1 MKKSIVLAVI
11 LLAAIFVASSSGQE
25 YGPAAPGGVFSPAG
39 LSPGAPTLA
48 PEAIQSLTPQT
59 IQHLPPEIQS
69 QIPAALKGQ
78 LSETGYA
85 EQATP
90 DKAAADLHPEAVFS
104 RRSSNSLSKIESRYR
119 SGYGSA
125 LAEDLRQFG
134 YQLFAS
140 TIPKPSRL
148 AVPGKDYILGPGD
161 KMRIRVWGTEVDAEF
176 TGSIDRNGTINV
188 PRIGIVPVAGVK
200 FGQVEAVIRREA
212 EKYLQGININV
223 SMEEL
228 RSLEVYI
235 VGSVQQPGLHLVP
248 AFSTVLDGLLASGGV
263 RNSGSL
269 RSVGL
274 YRDGKLLREIDLYEL
289 LLQGDRSFDTIIE
302 NRDVI
307 FVPRL
312 NRTAAVTGAV
322 KEEGIF
328 ELNREKS
335 IGDLM
340 QLAGGII
347 PQGFTGRIYLR
358 RYTQNEEFII
368 QDIDTGRDKDWQ
380 DIPIQDGDLLE
391 LQFLS
396 SAMPSVVRLDG
407 HVWNPDVFRF
417 QPGLSLRDVLAGR
430 EILRPGAV
438 MDFALLHRYDPVTT
452 RFTVRRFP
460 LAQVFLGQFEMALQ
474 PRDRIEILSRE
485 EIGIREEI
493 TVQGAVWKPGD
504 FIHRPDLTLDD
515 AIALAGGE
523 QFGARVQQIELS
535 RQSIEDGQAITT
547 HFYLDLA
554 ANADFPLQPFD
565 YILVPRV
572 KDAKALKTIVISGEV
587 KYPGTYRIA
596 GGERVS
602 DLILRAGGFLPE
614 AYFFGARYTSEKA
627 RVIQQRSID
636 NLIQELEIR
645 SQQALSQEAQTAVSR
660 EAVEA
665 AEIARTSLRTLLQK
679 MSSVKAEGR
688 VAIRLADLQSFR
700 GSAFDFVLE
709 EGDVLHVPKQPN
721 FVATV
726 GSLYSPSAY
735 LYEPNRTVAHYL
747 KKSGGP
753 TKTAD
758 KKHIYVLKANG
769 EVISKEQGGSLFA
782 SFESQKLMPGDT
794 IVVPENLERVPY
806 LRLVKDV
813 TDIVFKIAT
822 TAGIAL
828 AVL

>member
-1 MKKSIVLAVI
+1 LMSKSIVLAF
-11 LLAAIFVASSSGQE
+11 IFLTVLFVSSSSGRE
-25 YGPAAPGGVFSPAG
+25 FDPTGSGGAFSPAPV
-39 LSPGAPTLA
+39 STPG
-48 PEAIQSLTPQT
+48 AIQSLTPQK
-59 IQHLPPEIQS
+59 IQNLPPEIQA
-69 QIPAALKGQ
+69 QIPAELKGRFG
-78 LSETGYA
+78 ETGQEKKEA
-85 EQATP
+85 PEQS
-90 DKAAADLHPEAVFS
+90 DADLHQEKVFS
-104 RRSSNSLSKIESRYR
+104 GRSSDLSKIENRYR
-119 SGYGSA
+119 SGYDSP

-134 YQLFAS
+134 YELFVN
-140 TIPKPSRL
+140 TTPKASRL
-148 AVPGKDYILGPGD
+148 AVPGNDYILGPGD

-176 TGSIDRNGTINV
+176 TGVIDRDGTINV
-188 PRIGIVPVAGVK
+188 PKIGIVPVAGVK
-200 FGQVEAVIRREA
+200 FGQVETVIRREA

-263 RNSGSL
+263 RNSGSM

-274 YRDGKLLREIDLYEL
+274 YRGGKLLREIDLYEL
-289 LLQGDRSFDTIIE
+289 LLHGDRSFDTVIE

-312 NRTAAVTGAV
+312 TRTAAVSGAV

-328 ELNREKS
+328 ELNREKN
-335 IGDLM
+335 IGDLL

-368 QDIDTGRDKDWQ
+368 QDIDTGRERDWQ
-380 DIPIQDGDLLE
+380 AIPIQDGDLLE
-391 LQFLS
+391 LQYVLQ
-396 SAMPSVVRLDG
+396 AMPSVVRLDG
-407 HVWNPDVFRF
+407 HVWNPDIFRF
-417 QPGLSLRDVLAGR
+417 ESGLSLRAILGSR

-438 MDFALLHRYDPVTT
+438 MDFALLHRYDPTTT
-452 RFTVRRFP
+452 RFRVQRFS
-460 LAQVFLGQFEMALQ
+460 LEQVFLDQFDLALQ

-485 EIGIREEI
+485 EIGIKEEI

-504 FIHRPDLTLDD
+504 FDHRPGLTLAD

-535 RQSIEDGQAITT
+535 RQFIEDGQAVTT
-547 HFYLDLA
+547 HFTLDLA
-554 ANADFPLQPFD
+554 ENADFPLEAYD
-565 YILVPRV
+565 YVLIPRV

-587 KYPGTYRIA
+587 KYPGTYRLA

-614 AYFFGARYTSEKA
+614 AYFFGTRYTSEKA
-627 RVIQQRSID
+627 RTIQQRSID
-636 NLIQELEIR
+636 NLVQELEIR
-645 SQQALSQEAQTAVSR
+645 SQQVLSQEVQTAVSR

-665 AEIARTSLRTLLQK
+665 AEVAQTSLKALLNK

-688 VAIRLADLQSFR
+688 VAIKMADLQSFR

-709 EGDVLHVPKQPN
+709 EGDALHIPKQPN

-735 LYEPNRTVAHYL
+735 LYEPNRTIDYYL

-769 EVISKEQGGSLFA
+769 EVISKEQGSKLFA
-782 SFESQKLMPGDT
+782 SFGSQRLMPGDT

-806 LRLVKDV
+806 LRVVKEV

-822 TAGIAL
+822 TAGIAI